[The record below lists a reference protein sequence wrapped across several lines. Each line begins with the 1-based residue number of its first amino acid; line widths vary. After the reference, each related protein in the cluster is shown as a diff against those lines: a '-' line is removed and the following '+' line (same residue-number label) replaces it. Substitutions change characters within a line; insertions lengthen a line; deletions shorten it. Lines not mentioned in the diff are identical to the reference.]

1 MVRFRRAEGGEQL
14 GTWLAIVAFFAV
26 DIAIAVKFGLLIAF
40 LFGWLP
46 SAVIAVGV
54 AHGVKAIW
62 IALFARSQHFIAH
75 PH

>member
-26 DIAIAVKFGLLIAF
+26 DIAIAAKFGLLIAF
-40 LFGWLP
+40 LVGWLP

-54 AHGVKAIW
+54 AYAVKSIW
-62 IALFARSQHFIAH
+62 MALFARPQRFVT
-75 PH
+75 PTY